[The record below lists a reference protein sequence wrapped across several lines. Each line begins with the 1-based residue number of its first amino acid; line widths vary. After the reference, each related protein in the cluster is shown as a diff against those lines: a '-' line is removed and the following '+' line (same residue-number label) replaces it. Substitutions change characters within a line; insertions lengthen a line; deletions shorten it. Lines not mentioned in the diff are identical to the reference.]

1 MCGVHTRILC
11 VYCICVRC
19 AYSLYSVCIIL
30 VLASPQ
36 DSQLFIEQHKS
47 GLVPPSDVDFEDC
60 SQGVKAAS
68 SENAL
73 NMPKVRIKDFF
84 NKRKHKVR
92 DSFTR
97 TRSHS
102 HSHTHTYTL
111 VHNHKYNI
119 CTHSCTLMKTKI
131 HTQTHTLRHTHTQHS
146 NPTGLYGV
154 YMSTLLLCNLSLT
167 GQGTRQH

>member
-1 MCGVHTRILC
+1 M
-11 VYCICVRC
+11 
-19 AYSLYSVCIIL
+19 CIIL

-92 DSFTR
+92 DSFTL
-97 TRSHS
+97 T
-102 HSHTHTYTL
+102 HTHTYTL
-111 VHNHKYNI
+111 VHTHTYNI

-131 HTQTHTLRHTHTQHS
+131 L
-146 NPTGLYGV
+146 
-154 YMSTLLLCNLSLT
+154 
-167 GQGTRQH
+167 